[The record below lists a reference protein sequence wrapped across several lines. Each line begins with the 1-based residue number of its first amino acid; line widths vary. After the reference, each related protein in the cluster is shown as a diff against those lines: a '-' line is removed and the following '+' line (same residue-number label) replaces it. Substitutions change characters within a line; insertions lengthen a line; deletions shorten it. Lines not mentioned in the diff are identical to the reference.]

1 MHDGVMADAD
11 GHTCMMG
18 MHDGVLKYS
27 SIPINNKCGPRYRDP
42 AYFKISIYYSC
53 IIVW

>member
-27 SIPINNKCGPRYRDP
+27 STAVYLLIISAARGIAILLIN
-42 AYFKISIYYSC
+42 
-53 IIVW
+53 